1 MRIAIPSTN
10 GILDAHFGHTK
21 AFTVYDVDD
30 QTKTI
35 TSQSEIN
42 PPKHEPG
49 VLPTFLRDQK
59 VNVVLTGGM
68 GPSAQSM
75 LEGFGVKVVLGV
87 DSKDV
92 YQIVQEYLAGT
103 LEAGT
108 NSCDH

>member
-1 MRIAIPSTN
+1 MKIAIPTAN
-10 GILDAHFGHTK
+10 GMLDAHFGHTK
-21 AFTVYDVDD
+21 AFTIYEVDD
-30 QTKTI
+30 QTKKI
-35 TSQSEIN
+35 VSQGEIN

-59 VNVVLTGGM
+59 VDVVLTGGM

-87 DSKDV
+87 DARDV

-103 LEAGT
+103 LTAGS
-108 NSCDH
+108 NRCDH